1 MDINDFINAVDEKDY
16 VKAEPMFKD
25 MMQDR
30 VQTELDSQKIA
41 VADAYWNKIE
51 TGSDALEPAVE
62 PEEIET
68 VEVDTEET

>member
-30 VQTELDSQKIA
+30 VQTELD
-41 VADAYWNKIE
+41 
-51 TGSDALEPAVE
+51 
-62 PEEIET
+62 
-68 VEVDTEET
+68 TEET

>member
-41 VADAYWNKIE
+41 VADTYWNGIE
-51 TGSDALEPAVE
+51 TEVE
-62 PEEIET
+62 VDEVET
-68 VEVDTEET
+68 EVELDEVEVDTEET

>member
-41 VADAYWNKIE
+41 VADKYWNGIE
-51 TGSDALEPAVE
+51 TEVE
-62 PEEIET
+62 VDEVDEVELDE